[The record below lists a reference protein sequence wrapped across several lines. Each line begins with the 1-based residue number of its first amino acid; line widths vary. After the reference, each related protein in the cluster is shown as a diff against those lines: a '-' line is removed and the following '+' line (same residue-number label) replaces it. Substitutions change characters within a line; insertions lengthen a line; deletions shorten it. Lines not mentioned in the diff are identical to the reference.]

1 MTLET
6 CPLCK
11 GTGWKLVQR
20 GLEDSVR
27 PETGTFAVACDC
39 RAGDRAAQQMERV
52 RVPSRY
58 EHCDFESFV
67 TELADGAR
75 YTPEAVRSL
84 KQAKL
89 VAQAFAQEYPGGND
103 AGLLLIGSAG
113 IGKTHLAI
121 AALKELVRRGHAGL
135 FCDYRDLLKQIQDS
149 YNPDSPASEMAIL
162 EPVLR
167 TEVLVIDDLGAS
179 KPSAWALETVGYILN
194 TRYNERRVSLLT
206 TNYLDA
212 PAPGPAGPPEPVRM
226 PSRQPIPSHED
237 TLADRI
243 GHRMRSRL
251 FEMCRTVEIFAPDFR
266 REVRRAGHA
275 RA

>member
-1 MTLET
+1 MASET
-6 CPLCK
+6 CPVCK
-11 GTGWKLVQR
+11 GTGWKLVER
-20 GLEDSVR
+20 GLEDFAR
-27 PETGTFAVACDC
+27 PAAGTFAVACDC
-39 RAGDRAAQQMERV
+39 RAGDRAAQQMERA
-52 RVPSRY
+52 RIPRRY

-67 TELADGAR
+67 TDLADGAR

-89 VAQAFAQEYPGGND
+89 VAQAFVRDYPGGTD
-103 AGLLLIGSAG
+103 AGLLVIGSAG
-113 IGKTHLAI
+113 VGKTHLAV

-135 FCDYRDLLKQIQDS
+135 FSDYRDLLKQIQDS
-149 YNPDSPASEMAIL
+149 YNPDSAVSEMAIL
-162 EPVLR
+162 EPVLK

-179 KPSAWALETVGYILN
+179 KPSAWALDTVGHILN
-194 TRYNERRVSLLT
+194 TRYNERRVTLLT

-212 PAPGPAGPPEPVRM
+212 SAAPPEPVRL
-226 PSRQPIPSHED
+226 PSGQAVAVRED

-251 FEMCRTVEIFAPDFR
+251 FEMCRSVEVFAPDFR

>member
-1 MTLET
+1 M
-6 CPLCK
+6 CPVCK
-11 GTGWKLVQR
+11 GTGWKLVER
-20 GLEDSVR
+20 ELEDSAR
-27 PETGTFAVACDC
+27 PVTGTFAVACDC
-39 RAGDRAAQQMERV
+39 RAGERAAQQMERV
-52 RVPSRY
+52 RIPRRY

-89 VAQAFAQEYPGGND
+89 IAQAFAQEYPGGTD

-113 IGKTHLAI
+113 VGKTHLAV
-121 AALKELVRRGHAGL
+121 AALKELVRRGHPGL

-162 EPVLR
+162 EPVLK

-194 TRYNERRVSLLT
+194 TRYNEQRVTLLT
-206 TNYLDA
+206 TNYLDGPVA
-212 PAPGPAGPPEPVRM
+212 PEEPVRL
-226 PSRQPIPSHED
+226 PSGRAVAARED

-251 FEMCRTVEIFAPDFR
+251 FEMCRSVEVFAPDFR